1 MGKCVFTV
9 CGPKCSLCCLVL
21 SVWGVIMLGLLGVF
35 FKVEAVALFEDIEPA
50 LKECDDN
57 GCKGFLPGVKYY
69 DQKDVADAYAGA
81 AYSCWGAATLYLFF
95 MILSGTF
102 VGINFWR
109 AKAAAQS

>member
-1 MGKCVFTV
+1 MECEWPT
-9 CGPKCSLCCLVL
+9 PPSHTHTHTMSTYTSLCVQ
-21 SVWGVIMLGLLGVF
+21 GLLGVF

-81 AYSCWGAATLYLFF
+81 A
-95 MILSGTF
+95 
-102 VGINFWR
+102 
-109 AKAAAQS
+109 